1 MADIGPDDL
10 PFVPDASVSLIDMT
24 PDPYTG
30 KPKGTPSTG
39 FHDWLAALFQKFK
52 GALVDLTTKVT
63 TLIDETDDL
72 SASLVAEQTARID
85 GDTALAAD
93 ITAVEVKADGA
104 TASGAVYL
112 AAKAAPS
119 GATAAYGWFLTAG
132 SAYAGM
138 EALALSGG
146 GSAIGFTA
154 NQFRFVDSGTGVAV
168 WNYSGGK
175 FVLTGDVSINGSLVI
190 NGTVSE
196 DQLAIFSAT
205 RRSSSFWTST
215 YEAQGWYTHNFTAT
229 AGSTIIVMA
238 ATSGHAGALPVFR
251 ALGFLDEVSIP
262 VNESALIMRGYMIS
276 VTGTHAVDIIA
287 RGTAPGITCDL
298 FVNVIVIQR

>member
-1 MADIGPDDL
+1 MADDIDPNAI
-10 PFVPDASVSLIDMT
+10 PFVPDTTVSLIDIAS
-24 PDPYTG
+24 G
-30 KPKGTPSTG
+30 KPKTA
-39 FHDWLAALFQKFK
+39 FHDWMQALYDWMKRSV
-52 GALVDLTTKVT
+52 VDLTTKVT
-63 TLIDETDDL
+63 TLIDETDGL

-93 ITAVEVKADGA
+93 ITAVDVKADGA

-154 NQFRFVDSGTGVAV
+154 NQFRFVDSGTGVSV

-175 FVLTGDVSINGSLVI
+175 FVFTGDVSINGSLVI

-196 DQLAIFSAT
+196 DQLALYSAT
-205 RRSSSFWTST
+205 RRSSAFWAGT
-215 YEAQGWYTHNFTAT
+215 YESEGWYTHYFTAT
-229 AGSTIIVMA
+229 AGSTVLIMA
-238 ATSGHAGALPVFR
+238 AASSGAPTPSAAVR
-251 ALGFLDEVSIP
+251 ALGFTDEIVVP
-262 VNESALIMRGYMIS
+262 LNESSLIVRAYVIS
-276 VTGTHAVDIIA
+276 STGTHSAEIIS
-287 RGTAPGITCDL
+287 RGTTSVGTADL
-298 FVNVIVIQR
+298 FLNVIVIQR